1 MQTFQE
7 LQDKIV
13 ELEQK
18 LERYKMCPIYNILT
32 RTALEDIWEDYREKD
47 NLAIAFID
55 IDDLKIVNSDIGQ
68 NEANKKISKAFSEV
82 RRSELVNFEIGRYF
96 SGDEFVIL
104 ANANDI
110 EKPCKRLLTAFKNA
124 GMSVTIV
131 IMNHTGETTLT
142 DAVIDANTVN
152 QIAKKQG
159 KGRIYNFLN
168 TGTND

>member
-1 MQTFQE
+1 MQSFQE

-13 ELEQK
+13 ELELK
-18 LERYKMCPIYNILT
+18 LERYRMCPIYNILT
-32 RTALEDIWEDYREKD
+32 RTALEDIWEDYREQD

-68 NEANKKISKAFSEV
+68 HAANQKIYKALSVV
-82 RRSELVNFEIGRYF
+82 RQNELVNFEIGRYF

-104 ANANDI
+104 ANANYI
-110 EKPCKRLLTAFKNA
+110 EKPCKRLLTAFKSV
-124 GMSVTIV
+124 GMSITIV
-131 IMNHTGETTLT
+131 IMRYTGETTLT

-159 KGRIYNFLN
+159 KGRIYNFLDM
-168 TGTND
+168 GSND